1 MAETIREKP
10 GFLDLLR
17 GPLARGSREGALL
30 VISAVA
36 IYLLVSIVS
45 YHPSDP
51 GWSNASHVNR
61 IANLGG
67 VAGAWI
73 ADVLLYLFGVMAY
86 LFPVMLGYAG
96 WLVYRGLKATA
107 GEPDVH
113 HATIRTA
120 GCVVAVCA
128 GCGLA
133 TLHTSA
139 ATFPSGGGRVI
150 AVSWEAGCGR
160 RQPSAALC
168 FFSPCS

>member
-36 IYLLVSIVS
+36 IYLLVSIAS
-45 YHPSDP
+45 YHPGDP
-51 GWSNASHVNR
+51 GWSNASHVQR
-61 IANLGG
+61 IANQGG

-96 WLVYRGLKATA
+96 WLAYRG
-107 GEPDVH
+107 
-113 HATIRTA
+113 
-120 GCVVAVCA
+120 
-128 GCGLA
+128 
-133 TLHTSA
+133 
-139 ATFPSGGGRVI
+139 
-150 AVSWEAGCGR
+150 
-160 RQPSAALC
+160 
-168 FFSPCS
+168 